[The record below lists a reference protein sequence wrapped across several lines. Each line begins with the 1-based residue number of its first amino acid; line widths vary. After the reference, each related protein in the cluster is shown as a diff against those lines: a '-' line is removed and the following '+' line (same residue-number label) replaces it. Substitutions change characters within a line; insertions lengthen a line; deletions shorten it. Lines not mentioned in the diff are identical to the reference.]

1 MGNDKLVRQI
11 AVLKIFKAAVEA
23 AADTRNELT
32 NAAFCRDYFSS
43 LFNSFEMTEL
53 EAVSMLVSLAAVM
66 DDKKFCRVFVCSSE
80 ALASTA
86 SDSEVIQAIKSG
98 QDIWDLL

>member
-11 AVLKIFKAAVEA
+11 AVLKIFKASVEA
-23 AADTRNELT
+23 ATDTRTELT
-32 NAAFCRDYFSS
+32 HAAFCRNYFSS

-86 SDSEVIQAIKSG
+86 SDSNVIQAFKSG